1 MGIRIGRREA
11 LQSVAA
17 GVRLCFSARGQAL
30 SGITGRTTEWAFTTG
45 KQYPDP
51 FSEIE
56 LDVVIR
62 ARNGNQELRV
72 PAFWSNDNVW
82 RVRFAPPV
90 AGQYSWESV
99 CSDRSNRELHGVKGT
114 LDAAAYTGSNSLYRF
129 GGVRV
134 SPDRRHFAHADGT
147 PLFWLGDTWWMGL
160 TRRLRWPDDFQSL
173 AADRVRKGFTVVQIV
188 AGLYPDMPW
197 YDERGANEAGYPWTK
212 DFERINPS
220 YFDQADVRIRY
231 LVEQGIMPCIVG
243 AWGYY
248 LPLLGVTKMR
258 QHWRNLVARW
268 GSLPVTWC
276 LAGEGTMPYYLSKQ
290 PKEDAATQK
299 QGWTEIAR
307 YVRSID
313 AYRRMITIHPSSSGR
328 DTVEDDRVLDF
339 DMLQTGHGD
348 RESIPN
354 TIRKVTGSL
363 ARTPEMPVINGEV
376 CYEGILEASR
386 QEVQRF
392 MFWSCVLCGAAGH
405 TYGANG
411 IWQVNT
417 RERPYGA
424 SPHGRTWGNV
434 PWDEAA
440 QLPGSGQLGMS
451 KSFLVRYPWYR
462 MEPHPEWVDPHWTD
476 GKFNLPY
483 AAGIPGELRILFVPP
498 MWNMP
503 RVVALEPN
511 VAYEATFFNP
521 STGTVHPAGDAGPG
535 ATEWQIPNPPV
546 LGDFVVVLSKKKV

>member
-1 MGIRIGRREA
+1 
-11 LQSVAA
+11 
-17 GVRLCFSARGQAL
+17 
-30 SGITGRTTEWAFTTG
+30 
-45 KQYPDP
+45 
-51 FSEIE
+51 
-56 LDVVIR
+56 
-62 ARNGNQELRV
+62 
-72 PAFWSNDNVW
+72 
-82 RVRFAPPV
+82 
-90 AGQYSWESV
+90 
-99 CSDRSNRELHGVKGT
+99 
-114 LDAAAYTGSNSLYRF
+114 
-129 GGVRV
+129 
-134 SPDRRHFAHADGT
+134 
-147 PLFWLGDTWWMGL
+147 
-160 TRRLRWPDDFQSL
+160 
-173 AADRVRKGFTVVQIV
+173 
-188 AGLYPDMPW
+188 
-197 YDERGANEAGYPWTK
+197 
-212 DFERINPS
+212 
-220 YFDQADVRIRY
+220 
-231 LVEQGIMPCIVG
+231 
-243 AWGYY
+243 
-248 LPLLGVTKMR
+248 MR

-268 GSLPVTWC
+268 GSLPVIWC

-290 PKEDAATQK
+290 PKEDAARQK

-328 DTVEDDRVLDF
+328 ETVEDDRVLDF

-354 TIRKVTGSL
+354 TIRRVTGSL

-451 KSFLVRYPWYR
+451 KSFLVRYPWHR

-483 AAGIPGELRILFVPP
+483 AAGIPGELRVLFVPP

-535 ATEWQIPNPPV
+535 ATQWQIPNPPV